1 MGKSNYDISIVLP
14 VYQEKDSIEGHISN
28 LISILTDIDK
38 SVEIIAVNDGSQDG
52 TGKRLNDLSAEYP
65 KILRVIH
72 HPYNKGNGEAIKTGI
87 RNAAGELIV
96 CMDSDGQHDPKDLK
110 ELLPYMKEYD
120 LVVGS
125 RTSLYKGSWS
135 RNFANRIYNWLA
147 SKLTNFKIL
156 DLTSGYRVFNAQAI
170 KKFVDILP
178 SKFSY
183 PTTSTLTFLK
193 YGYNVKFVPIDVKTR
208 QTGKSKIN
216 VIKDGWKF
224 FAIILK
230 IIIIFE
236 PLKVFL
242 PVSVISFLLGVISTA
257 ISIINAGRLTIP
269 NSAVF
274 LFLMSVLILLLGF
287 VSEQIATLQMLNRN
301 KNN

>member
-1 MGKSNYDISIVLP
+1 MGKSNYDISVVLP

-87 RNAAGELIV
+87 RNAVGELIV

-208 QTGKSKIN
+208 KSGGTDTPHN
-216 VIKDGWKF
+216 
-224 FAIILK
+224 LM
-230 IIIIFE
+230 
-236 PLKVFL
+236 PLCQKCHTYIHMV
-242 PVSVISFLLGVISTA
+242 G
-257 ISIINAGRLTIP
+257 
-269 NSAVF
+269 
-274 LFLMSVLILLLGF
+274 
-287 VSEQIATLQMLNRN
+287 LNKAARDN
-301 KNN
+301 FGITMWLRENDWEFCELYKKWRHV